1 MRHQAPIGLGLRI
14 GILALLAVY
23 FWFILNCF
31 LLGIGSLI
39 VHEVVGQKY
48 GVKFSDLGGG
58 MFGLALAGAF
68 SIAVLT
74 VILDRFVPY
83 WWAGWSPA
91 NRCMHPI
98 RFWITI
104 AFYASLTVS
113 FVVMGAS
120 FIWSAFVEVVG

>member
-1 MRHQAPIGLGLRI
+1 MTEEMPTRRSLRR
-14 GILALLAVY
+14 GILWLSAVL
-23 FWFILNCF
+23 FLFIGACL
-31 LLGIGSLI
+31 LLGIGSF
-39 VHEVVGQKY
+39 VAHEVVGQKY
-48 GVKFSDLGGG
+48 GVKISDLGGG

-91 NRCMHPI
+91 NRGMHPI